1 MEHSWNIVQKKKP
14 KGPRFL
20 KTTKNKPKPPE
31 IVKKDDDRKLKLEY
45 VNRFSDLSID

>member
-1 MEHSWNIVQKKKP
+1 MEHSWSIVQKKKP
-14 KGPRFL
+14 KGLRFL

-31 IVKKDDDRKLKLEY
+31 IVKKDDDIKLEY